1 MEKYKWLEGIPNFLK
16 LLLTSQNSHVVNWN
30 QTNFSRVVQWG
41 ELFAK
46 IPDIVPREQWDSV
59 NQKIKSICEKNH
71 SSEFNLSVVKLGG
84 SLKTILENVLTNC
97 NTEKD
102 LLGIAL
108 KYYLK
113 YFTQQDLIKL
123 ISSNTQKQALNTL
136 LTRCS
141 IKIRNDTIMKKKENH
156 KKFGLK
162 LMINN
167 KNTRSDWIKIESK
180 IYWLQP
186 KIIYRASLAKMFQQK
201 IQHFLANDSL
211 TILKKLLD
219 NFSQLIT
226 TDDKFLEIVC
236 IILSDRSLNQT
247 KSIDWQQLENN
258 QSKNEFE
265 DEKLVLGVLLSQID
279 QLGDRLW
286 SLNQILLSSISG
298 RHFQFFVRHL
308 AYLIELLVE
317 RWPIEIEK
325 LIMQTIENSEK
336 NKEQQSL
343 FFEKSKPLNRI
354 LFGLRAISDQN
365 EILNQFCRES
375 LVVCKKKLEN
385 FNHFGL
391 LEQFINF
398 IGVF

>member
-226 TDDKFLEIVC
+226 TDDKFLEILC